1 MGNTGTKKSRSGYRY
16 LRYRYTSARTPLDP
30 IAIRRFGAIGM
41 LTGSYI
47 TGKGPLEVMDAGNTI
62 VF

>member
-1 MGNTGTKKSRSGYRY
+1 M
-16 LRYRYTSARTPLDP
+16 RYRYTSARTPLDP